1 MLSTVYLNKRRRP
14 RIEAGHPW
22 VFSGEIGRVAGDP
35 APGDIVKV
43 VNHSGYLLGI
53 GYINPQS
60 QITVRMLSWEE
71 QDIDTAFF
79 EQRLRAAY
87 QLRKHVVEDNSNA
100 YRLVHGEADY
110 LPGLVIDIYDQYAV
124 VQSLTLG
131 IDQRLPQIIE
141 ALQRVLSI
149 KGIYER
155 NDVTVRELEGLE
167 QRSGFIGT
175 EFDTSVQVME
185 NGFPMRVDIAS
196 GQKTGYFLDQRENRA
211 AIAHYVQDASVLDCF
226 SHTGSFAVHA
236 ARYGAKQVKLVD
248 ISETAIDAA
257 KQNAKLNEVEE
268 KLDYVTAN
276 AFDYLRSVSDAG
288 EIYDVVMLDPPA
300 FTKSRKTVPAA
311 RRGYKEINLRG
322 IKLTKPGGYL
332 ITSSCSYHMSK
343 EEFLDVV
350 AEAAIDAHRSLQL
363 IEYRGQGKDHP
374 ALLAAPETSYLK
386 FAVMRVW

>member
-1 MLSTVYLNKRRRP
+1 MLPTVYLHKHRRP

-43 VNHSGYLLGI
+43 VNHSGYFLGI

-60 QITVRMLSWEE
+60 QITVRLLSWDEE
-71 QDIDTAFF
+71 EINTGFF
-79 EQRLRAAY
+79 ERRLRGAY
-87 QLRKHVVEDNSNA
+87 ELRKQVVGNSNA

-124 VQSLTLG
+124 LQSLTLG
-131 IDQRLPQIIE
+131 IEVRLPQIVE
-141 ALQRVLSI
+141 ALQRVLPA

-155 NDVTVRELEGLE
+155 NDVSVRELEGME
-167 QRSGFIGT
+167 QRTGFIGS
-175 EFDTSVQVME
+175 EFETTVEVLE
-185 NGFPMRVDIAS
+185 NGFPMLVDIAG

-211 AIAHYVQDASVLDCF
+211 AIVHYVKDADVLDCF

-236 ARYGAKQVKLVD
+236 ARFGARRVRLVD
-248 ISETAIDAA
+248 ISETAIEAA
-257 KQNAKLNEVEE
+257 KANARLNNVAER
-268 KLDYVTAN
+268 LDYITAN
-276 AFDYLRSVSDAG
+276 AFDYLRTVSDAG
-288 EIYDVVMLDPPA
+288 ETFDVVMLDPPA
-300 FTKSRKTVPAA
+300 FTKSRKTLPSA

-322 IKLTKPGGYL
+322 IKLTRPGGYL

-363 IEYRGQGKDHP
+363 IEYRGQSKDHP